1 MNQTSLR
8 SQLGRLLTAGTI
20 ALLAA
25 SGASAQTLHLYGPG
39 GPAPAMKEAA
49 SAFERAG
56 GAKIEVVAGPT
67 PQWLPQAKVDAD
79 LVYSGSETMM
89 TDFVVAL
96 DPQLSHREVTPLYL
110 RPLAMLVR
118 PGNPRRIRAFEDL
131 LRPGTS
137 ILVVN
142 GAGQN
147 GAWEDAA
154 GRKGD
159 IRTVKALR
167 ANIAAYARNSAE
179 AKATWIA
186 DPSIDVWL
194 IWNIWQVASPTLAE
208 VVDIAP
214 EYAVYRDA
222 GIAITTRGKD
232 KPQAQKFVDFLQSP
246 AGAAIFARW
255 GWKTN

>member
-1 MNQTSLR
+1 MNQTTLR
-8 SQLGRLLTAGTI
+8 SQLGRLFTAGAI
-20 ALLAA
+20 ALLVA
-25 SGASAQTLHLYGPG
+25 SGVSAQTLHMYGPG

-96 DPQLSHREVTPLYL
+96 EPQLAHREVTPLYL

-232 KPQAQKFVDFLQSP
+232 KPQTQKFVDFLQSP

>member
-25 SGASAQTLHLYGPG
+25 SGASAQTLHMYGPG

-56 GAKIEVVAGPT
+56 GAKIEVVVGPT
-67 PQWLPQAKVDAD
+67 PQWLTQAKVDAD

-89 TDFVVAL
+89 TDFVAAL

>member
-1 MNQTSLR
+1 MNPSFFKDRIRCL
-8 SQLGRLLTAGTI
+8 LGAG
-20 ALLAA
+20 ALAMLA
-25 SGASAQTLHLYGPG
+25 SGASYAQTLHMYGPG

-49 SAFERAG
+49 AAFERAG

-67 PQWLPQAKVDAD
+67 PQWLPQAKNDAD
-79 LVYSGSETMM
+79 LVFSGSETMM
-89 TDFVVAL
+89 TDFVGAL
-96 DPQLSHREVTPLYL
+96 EPQLAHREVTPLYL

-118 PGNPRRIRAFEDL
+118 PGNPRQIRSFEDM

-179 AKATWIA
+179 AKATWVA

-194 IWNIWQVASPTLAE
+194 IWNIWQVASPTLAD
-208 VVDIAP
+208 VVEIAP

-222 GIAITTRGKD
+222 GIAITKRGMD
-232 KPQAQKFVDFLQSP
+232 KPQAQKFVEFLQSP
-246 AGAAIFARW
+246 AGATIFSKW

>member
-1 MNQTSLR
+1 MNPSFRFLVV
-8 SQLGRLLTAGTI
+8 RLLGAGVL
-20 ALLAA
+20 ALLAV
-25 SGASAQTLHLYGPG
+25 GTTSAQTLHMYGPG
-39 GPAPAMKEAA
+39 GPAPAMREAA
-49 SAFERAG
+49 AAFERAG

-67 PQWLPQAKVDAD
+67 PQWLPQAKTDAD
-79 LVYSGSETMM
+79 LVFSGSETMM

-96 DPQLSHREVTPLYL
+96 EPQLSHREVTPLYL

-118 PGNPRRIRAFEDL
+118 PGNPRRIRSFQDL

-159 IRTVKALR
+159 ISTVKALR

-179 AKATWIA
+179 AKATWVA

-208 VVDIAP
+208 VVEIAP
-214 EYAVYRDA
+214 DYAVYRDT

-232 KPQAQKFVDFLQSP
+232 KPQTQKFVEFLQSP
-246 AGAAIFARW
+246 AGAAIFSKW